1 MTREDLS
8 MKTQE
13 FGHKDDE
20 LLFADEVIRDRR
32 KSQHVWKVLIA
43 DDEEEVHAVT
53 RMVLDNFIFE
63 GRGLM
68 LLSAYS
74 GVETKHL
81 LQEHPDMAIVLLDVV
96 MEEETTGLEVVR
108 YIRKDLR
115 NRFVRIVLRT
125 GQPGQAPEGQVT
137 VDYDITVV
145 NIFDLA
151 RAHPVCVDMKPRL
164 SEIKLLLKSG
174 VEKIPGV
181 NWKQIAKSSVRG
193 GKVIDV

>member
-1 MTREDLS
+1 

-20 LLFADEVIRDRR
+20 LLFAAEVISDRS
-32 KSQHVWKVLIA
+32 KSQHAWKILIA

-74 GVETKHL
+74 GAETKHL

-108 YIRKDLR
+108 Y
-115 NRFVRIVLRT
+115 
-125 GQPGQAPEGQVT
+125 
-137 VDYDITVV
+137 
-145 NIFDLA
+145 LA
-151 RAHPVCVDMKPRL
+151 
-164 SEIKLLLKSG
+164 
-174 VEKIPGV
+174 
-181 NWKQIAKSSVRG
+181 G
-193 GKVIDV
+193 GHTRHRCFRVQQGCHLPTKGG